1 MASSPPL
8 PIGANVVVSF
18 NDEPTNMLDRY
29 VSFGQEVYESPD
41 GDCVGDT
48 FGKPD
53 EEIFYYVDGIEEW
66 SQILRFGHYEWTVH
80 KWEFNYE

>member
-1 MASSPPL
+1 
-8 PIGANVVVSF
+8 
-18 NDEPTNMLDRY
+18 
-29 VSFGQEVYESPD
+29 VYESPD